1 MDRSW
6 VFRSESNEIGIIR
19 YFDEKIAMYL
29 HQDFSFKQE
38 ILDFKNSLE
47 KVFPELQQNFCE
59 NDLIIYVRNNLHV
72 EISEIKEVSDAGYF
86 YPRIANE
93 LINFNYASNEFLND
107 VRAYQNIQNSIEEL
121 STFIE
126 LDKNNFTVY
135 GHKIRELLI
144 ISCTE
149 VEYLLKRLL
158 VENGY
163 PIDGKKLK
171 TKHYYECK
179 DILKLNEYTVETRR
193 YPNLKIFSPFANW
206 TNENNRTSG
215 SLPWYEAYNKVKHD
229 RGGKFTQANLENLM
243 DATAAIHILLEAQYG
258 KNIFN
263 KFKNQTE
270 DKSLFFTTNSPN
282 WELEKL
288 SIPLLEIK
296 KYQGI
301 VSNWIGIKKFF
312 N

>member
-6 VFRSESNEIGIIR
+6 VFRSESNEIGVIR

-47 KVFPELQQNFCE
+47 KLFPELQQNFCE

-72 EISEIKEVSDAGYF
+72 EISEIKEVRDAGYF

-93 LINFNYASNEFLND
+93 LINFNYVSNEFLND
-107 VRAYQNIQNSIEEL
+107 VRAYQNIQNSLEDL
-121 STFIE
+121 STYIE
-126 LDKNNFTVY
+126 LNKDNFFAY

-149 VEYLLKRLL
+149 VEYLM
-158 VENGY
+158 
-163 PIDGKKLK
+163 KKLLIDNNYQFLGNNSG
-171 TKHYYECK
+171 TREYFNCR
-179 DILKLNEYTVETRR
+179 DILKLNEYTIETRK
-193 YPNLKIFSPFANW
+193 YTDLKVFSPFANW
-206 TNENNRTSG
+206 TNENNQTSS
-215 SLPWYEAYNKVKHD
+215 SLPWYKAYNNVKHD
-229 RGGKFTQANLENLM
+229 RGGNFTQANLENLM
-243 DATAAIHILLEAQYG
+243 DAVAAIHILLEAQYG

-263 KFKNQTE
+263 KYHKLTE
-270 DKSLFFTTNSPN
+270 DKSMFFTTNSPN
-282 WELEKL
+282 WELEK
-288 SIPLLEIK
+288 IAVPLLEIQQ
-296 KYQGI
+296 YHGI
-301 VSNWIGIKKFF
+301 VTRWIGNKQFF